1 MNQKDVIS
9 LMKEER
15 SSNNLIFFILFFS
28 KSDKYLELDCFSPE
42 ETSTA
47 IYYRLMVI

>member
-15 SSNNLIFFILFFS
+15 TNILIALSVSFQ
-28 KSDKYLELDCFSPE
+28 K
-42 ETSTA
+42 A
-47 IYYRLMVI
+47 INTWN